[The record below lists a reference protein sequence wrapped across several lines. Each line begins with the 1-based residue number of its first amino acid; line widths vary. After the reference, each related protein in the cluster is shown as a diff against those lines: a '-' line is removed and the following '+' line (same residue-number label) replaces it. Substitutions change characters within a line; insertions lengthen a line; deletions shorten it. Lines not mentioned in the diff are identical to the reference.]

1 MVPVDWGAAD
11 YPFFPTTAIGSL
23 YSIHPLVIIMATPVS
38 CSHTQDVIS
47 ISRTKEL
54 RRPFSARP
62 HNLPFRNL
70 QSPSICFPS
79 QQRPVWRPVGCV
91 PDSSWGP
98 VASPTSQDLHL
109 CYYSSLS
116 SRPICSTSPP
126 CPPPPWPHIMVP
138 EGGRKY
144 SVPEAYPEYAQ
155 HDDKTSS
162 GSKTSLCA
170 HGEAS
175 SFPGPN
181 SNARLQSRTAI
192 FLSGSQQL
200 GRIGLGAVVFRP
212 LVLYQLTV
220 CSWPKTP
227 QKQGFGKGR
236 HLHILARWFGQ
247 HLSHMPMALR
257 LQCARLCSPD

>member
-126 CPPPPWPHIMVP
+126 CPPPPGRISWSRKEDASIPYRKHILNMHNTMIRLRRAARHHFALT
-138 EGGRKY
+138 GRR
-144 SVPEAYPEYAQ
+144 AA
-155 HDDKTSS
+155 
-162 GSKTSLCA
+162 
-170 HGEAS
+170 
-175 SFPGPN
+175 FPGPI
-181 SNARLQSRTAI
+181 AM
-192 FLSGSQQL
+192 
-200 GRIGLGAVVFRP
+200 
-212 LVLYQLTV
+212 
-220 CSWPKTP
+220 
-227 QKQGFGKGR
+227 QGFR
-236 HLHILARWFGQ
+236 AGQ
-247 HLSHMPMALR
+247 PYFYPVPS
-257 LQCARLCSPD
+257 SSGE